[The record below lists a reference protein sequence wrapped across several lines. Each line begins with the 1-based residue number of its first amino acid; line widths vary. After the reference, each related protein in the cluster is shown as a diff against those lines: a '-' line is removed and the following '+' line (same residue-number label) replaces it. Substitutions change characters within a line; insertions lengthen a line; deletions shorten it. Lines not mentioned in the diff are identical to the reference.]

1 MTSFY
6 HLNDPIMC
14 KVSVVGPCTESCAI
28 YASVTPDSLKL
39 ATNLLIQTP
48 LGFCWRSRQSEE
60 PKTNEKLSLVL
71 ESTHELKIVNGNA
84 NANAGPLVLYVVE
97 GSHDDNGMLGD
108 SLMYI
113 RRLRM
118 ETNKDKT
125 PHIQQE
131 QSTSDRNG
139 ATKST
144 DLQFTD
150 W

>member
-1 MTSFY
+1 MLEWTEAKYLMSTTSKDRRAFY

-71 ESTHELKIVNGNA
+71 EPSLWRTGKRA
-84 NANAGPLVLYVVE
+84 
-97 GSHDDNGMLGD
+97 D
-108 SLMYI
+108 SAP
-113 RRLRM
+113 
-118 ETNKDKT
+118 E
-125 PHIQQE
+125 
-131 QSTSDRNG
+131 RN
-139 ATKST
+139 S
-144 DLQFTD
+144 
-150 W
+150 